1 MRLKDL
7 QGSVQYIVGLL
18 ESPGSLLFL
27 TILLIVLGAWIFF
40 VITEEVLE
48 AETQELDERI
58 LLALRAPSDVAD
70 PVGPRWLE
78 QAAVEITSLGGTS
91 LLSLFTLVVAVFLW
105 LNRKRGMLV
114 LVLISI
120 LGGVFVSF
128 GLKALVGRPRPSA
141 VPHLALVSSASFPS
155 GHAFM
160 SAVVYLTLGILLTA
174 VVARRRLKLYIL
186 FVSLMFTFL
195 IGINRV
201 YLGVH
206 YPTDVLAGWTGG
218 LVWALSCWVVARW
231 LQQRGSVESDKGG

>member
-141 VPHLALVSSASFPS
+141 VPSS
-155 GHAFM
+155 
-160 SAVVYLTLGILLTA
+160 
-174 VVARRRLKLYIL
+174 
-186 FVSLMFTFL
+186 
-195 IGINRV
+195 
-201 YLGVH
+201 
-206 YPTDVLAGWTGG
+206 PTCTG
-218 LVWALSCWVVARW
+218 C
-231 LQQRGSVESDKGG
+231 